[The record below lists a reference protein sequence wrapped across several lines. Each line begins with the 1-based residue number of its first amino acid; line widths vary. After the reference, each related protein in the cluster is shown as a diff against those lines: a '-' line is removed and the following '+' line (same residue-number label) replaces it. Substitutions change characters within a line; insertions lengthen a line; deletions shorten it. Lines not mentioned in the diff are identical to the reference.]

1 MMLRIFHLIGLL
13 VGIFL
18 VNLPVFGCIEIYVT
32 VKPNKMKCIKERINK
47 DTLVVGKFKTENKNT
62 PVSIFIYDIDVN
74 ERNFNP
80 QKRQAIFE
88 TLNEHDIK
96 TAFTTFYSTSYSF
109 CAYNKTRKIMDVY
122 FEIKHGTEARDYA
135 QIAKS
140 EHLNEATMY
149 LKQIIDQMNNF
160 HINLKR
166 IKASEE
172 NEKKSSDKLND
183 TLMWFSLI
191 NILIIIFA
199 AIIQDFYFKRF
210 FTSKKII

>member
-1 MMLRIFHLIGLL
+1 MGRLARLAALL
-13 VGIFL
+13 VVLTLQCLRTGA
-18 VNLPVFGCIEIYVT
+18 IEVYVT
-32 VKPNKMKCIKERINK
+32 VRPNKIKCLKERINK
-47 DTLVVGKFKTENKNT
+47 DTLVVGKFKTDSKNS
-62 PVSIFIYDIDVN
+62 PISIFIYDADVN
-74 ERNFNP
+74 ERTFNF
-80 QKRQAIFE
+80 QKKMPIFE
-88 TLNEHDIK
+88 TINEHDIK

-109 CAYNKTRKIMDVY
+109 CAYNSTNKILDVF

-149 LKQIIDQMNNF
+149 LNQILDQMNNF
-160 HINLKR
+160 HLNLKR

-183 TLMWFSLI
+183 TLMWFSLM
-191 NILIIIFA
+191 NILIIIVA